1 MVLRE
6 PHDTWIKAHQIF
18 LKIELCLIQH
28 ITSPKSIWDSA
39 VCSLGIIWGQRR
51 HCRVFLYKEKFW
63 GASCPCG
70 VTGGSQGFSRRPRP
84 VAGRGQDPRRVE
96 GAGGSGGG
104 WRGAP
109 EGRCL
114 SGSVPHVGTRTPS
127 RSAAPGLEGQRG
139 RGWTRC
145 RRVFLSSPRPAA
157 AQGLG
162 RGLPRAGPAA
172 SWAGR
177 GGTARGSGCSP
188 RRTEEPHRIQAHGP
202 CPAAAHTENKG
213 YAPSLEA
220 PCHARG
226 CKTHLVCCSGRPCC
240 SVTLIPQPLAPAP
253 EAPLCSS
260 QIKLEN
266 RLSASWMR
274 CFTGGRDLWL
284 SGFAGPRDEQ
294 CLQPKPF
301 LSSKAR
307 RCDCQR
313 PCWRVV
319 LLPRPECDPHM
330 GAQSCCAYIL
340 PASLFSVWHLPLQ
353 DV

>member
-1 MVLRE
+1 M
-6 PHDTWIKAHQIF
+6 
-18 LKIELCLIQH
+18 
-28 ITSPKSIWDSA
+28 
-39 VCSLGIIWGQRR
+39 
-51 HCRVFLYKEKFW
+51 
-63 GASCPCG
+63 
-70 VTGGSQGFSRRPRP
+70 TGGSQGFSRRPRP

-188 RRTEEPHRIQAHGP
+188 RSLNPSRGTSSYPGAWTVPSRGTHRKQRLRAQLGSSVP
-202 CPAAAHTENKG
+202 CQGLQN
-213 YAPSLEA
+213 APGLLQ
-220 PCHARG
+220 R
-226 CKTHLVCCSGRPCC
+226 
-240 SVTLIPQPLAPAP
+240 
-253 EAPLCSS
+253 
-260 QIKLEN
+260 
-266 RLSASWMR
+266 AS
-274 CFTGGRDLWL
+274 
-284 SGFAGPRDEQ
+284 
-294 CLQPKPF
+294 
-301 LSSKAR
+301 
-307 RCDCQR
+307 
-313 PCWRVV
+313 V
-319 LLPRPECDPHM
+319 LLSDPHPTAS
-330 GAQSCCAYIL
+330 GTSTRGTPLLLPNKAGKPPISKLDALLHRRTRPVALRFCRSQRRAVFATQALPQQQSQEVRL
-340 PASLFSVWHLPLQ
+340 PATLLEGCAASQ
-353 DV
+353 T